1 MNLGG
6 LVARNAW
13 MLPDKEALI
22 FEQERYTW
30 YQVNDLVNRFA
41 NTLIDSG
48 LKKGDTVLLWMEN
61 SDIFVIAFYAVVK
74 AGGIAVPVNYRL
86 APPEAEY
93 IFTHSNAVALVFDDV
108 FVPIIR
114 DLEPNLLKIKQYYS
128 SGPGRFARY
137 DPLQSMLREGSPEEP
152 TVSVDEEDM
161 SEILYT
167 AAVDGRPRGAV
178 FTHHCQMVLTASAL
192 SVLGMRTDDRILHMA
207 PLFHG
212 AQLNLYLNPGTYV
225 GATHVI
231 RRDMM
236 PYKDVL
242 DLIERERITQVF
254 GAPVMYSMM
263 MNEEDFDEYDLS
275 SVRRFAYGAAP
286 MSAERVREML
296 KKFGRT
302 DFVCL
307 CGLIEGGPGGVA
319 LPPDRQVQKAGSGGL
334 YVVNMEWRL
343 VNEVGQTITRP
354 GVTGEL
360 ALRGETIMTEYYKDP
375 DATKETIRDG
385 WLFTGDLGVMDSD
398 RCVTLIGRTR
408 DLIITG
414 GENVYA
420 REVEI
425 AVGEHP
431 RVREVAVIGHPHPEW
446 GETVMAVVVAD
457 GPEPPTLPELQE
469 FLERKIA
476 GYKIPRILETLEE
489 LPRSKTGDVS
499 KNILR
504 EMYTYRDFEI
514 G

>member
-1 MNLGG
+1 VNLGG
-6 LVARNAW
+6 LVARNAG

-22 FEQERYTW
+22 FERERYTW

-41 NTLIDSG
+41 NTLIDAG
-48 LKKGDTVLLWMEN
+48 LKKNEKTLLWMEN
-61 SDIFVIAFYAVVK
+61 SDLFVIAFYAAVK
-74 AGGIAVPVNYRL
+74 AGGVAVPVNYRL
-86 APPEAEY
+86 APAEAEY
-93 IFTHSNAVALVFDDV
+93 IFTHSDAKVLVFDDV
-108 FVPIIR
+108 FEPSIR
-114 DLEPNLLKIKQYYS
+114 DLEPNLPRIKQYYS
-128 SGPGRFARY
+128 SGPGRYARY
-137 DPLQSMLREGSPEEP
+137 DPLQNMLREGSPEEP
-152 TVSVDEEDM
+152 VVSVNEGDV

-167 AAVDGRPRGAV
+167 AAIDGRPRGAV
-178 FTHHCQMVLTASAL
+178 FTHNSQMVLAASVL
-192 SVLGMRTDDRILHMA
+192 SVLGMRTDDIILHMA

-212 AQLNLYLNPGTYV
+212 TQLNLYLNPGTYV

-231 RRDMM
+231 TREVI
-236 PYKDVL
+236 PYKNL
-242 DLIERERITQVF
+242 LALMERERITQVF

-263 MNEEDFDEYDLS
+263 MNEEEFDEYDLS

-319 LPPDRQVQKAGSGGL
+319 LPPDRQVQKAGSGGM
-334 YVVNMEWRL
+334 YAVNMEWRL
-343 VNEVGQTITRP
+343 VDEGNQTVTRP
-354 GVTGEL
+354 GVVGEL

-385 WLFTGDLGVMDSD
+385 WLFTGDLGVMDAD
-398 RCVTLIGRTR
+398 RCVTLVGRKR

-425 AVGEHP
+425 PIGEHP
-431 RVREVAVIGHPHPEW
+431 GVREVAVIGHPHPEW

-457 GPEPPTLPELQE
+457 GPEPPTLSELQE

-476 GYKIPRILETLEE
+476 GYKIPRILEIQEE
-489 LPRSKTGDVS
+489 LPRNETGEISKDL
-499 KNILR
+499 LR
-504 EMYTYRDFEI
+504 EMYMYRDYKIE
-514 G
+514 